1 MGLTGP
7 GVPILSMSRIKV
19 YVSLVAG
26 AAAVCAAAVYQ
37 LERAVPF
44 TEMQAAASFALLGV
58 VFQLVSYRKASK
70 ASIGSIAFLPFLAAI
85 IISPNWVSLVAVGA
99 AMAICETFAR
109 KSPIKAIFN
118 VSQIVLSGAVC
129 VLVYRF
135 SGGTSVLAYSPATIP
150 AVAITL
156 PLFLIVNTLAAYG
169 AVAISTGSP
178 FWALIGAR
186 NPTEILYDLLALP
199 FVFVFAWFYTQ
210 FGPVGVAMLAI
221 PLFGVRELY
230 KTNAHLQRTNRE
242 LLDLMVAAIEARDPY
257 TSGHSR
263 RVAANTRVIAE
274 MLGLGRKEVER
285 IYVAAL
291 LHDVGKIHEVFGP
304 ILSKPGKLTADE
316 FAIMKTHPGLGAEL
330 IQRLTDLQD
339 CVLPVLHHHENWD
352 GSGYPHGIAGER
364 IPLWSRIIMFAD
376 TADAMLSD
384 RPYRSALSPAQVR
397 AEFTRLRGK
406 QFDPYICE
414 ILLDSPAFDQLFV
427 NAPARES
434 GIALK
439 VATPSRAVSL
449 AV

>member
-1 MGLTGP
+1 MTKSTKL
-7 GVPILSMSRIKV
+7 
-19 YVSLVAG
+19 YVSTVSALAVVILAILYASDPAFRPANLN
-26 AAAVCAAAVYQ
+26 AA
-37 LERAVPF
+37 
-44 TEMQAAASFALLGV
+44 MSFAVLGV
-58 VFQLVSYRKASK
+58 ISQLFSYRGASEK
-70 ASIGSIAFLPFLAAI
+70 SSGSIAFLPLLTIVVVAPDWAGLLTIAAA
-85 IISPNWVSLVAVGA
+85 VAVA
-99 AMAICETFAR
+99 ETFGRRALVKR
-109 KSPIKAIFN
+109 IFN
-118 VSQIVLSGAVC
+118 VA
-129 VLVYRF
+129 
-135 SGGTSVLAYSPATIP
+135 
-150 AVAITL
+150 AVAVAAGVSIILYNALGGVSLLGNSAGVYAAAAFTL
-156 PLFLIVNTLAAYG
+156 PLFILVNTVLVYGVLAL
-169 AVAISTGSP
+169 STGRSFWDMVARHSP
-178 FWALIGAR
+178 KTIA
-186 NPTEILYDLLALP
+186 YDLLALP
-199 FVFVFAWFYTQ
+199 FVYVFVRFYVE
-210 FGPVGVAMLAI
+210 FGPAAAAFLAI
-221 PLFGVRELY
+221 PMLGLRELY
-230 KTNAHLQRTNRE
+230 KTNAQLQRTNRE

-304 ILSKPGKLTADE
+304 ILSKPGKLSADE
-316 FAIMKTHPGLGAEL
+316 FAIMKTHSGLGAEL

-352 GSGYPHGIAGER
+352 GTGYPHGIAGER

-384 RPYRSALSPAQVR
+384 RPYRAALSPAQVR

-427 NAPARES
+427 NAPPREAS
-434 GIALK
+434 GF
-439 VATPSRAVSL
+439 VAPVTPSRAVSL